1 MSDAAAATGGANN
14 APISPLDSP
23 MAGAVPPSEVRAR
36 MSDMGNPAF
45 KPQWERPAAPV
56 QAREP
61 QQQPPT
67 PEVAE
72 GEPLPVFEGDQPAE
86 PQPEGDQPTPEQL
99 AAEWQRVKDS
109 PDLDLET
116 FGDKT
121 IWLDMPD
128 GPQPIRLK
136 DIKQNVLL
144 YRDYQKKTTELAR
157 TREQVEGKG
166 RAIDAFAA
174 DLQRGP
180 EGVLQ
185 ALRWAGAE
193 KSFHGAVVQ
202 YVQRMAMLEG
212 MPEPMRQQF
221 LEGERARDKAEMLE
235 RQLQAREAA
244 ERAAQERQAQ
254 EQGPNAPDIAHVT
267 AHIEARLPELLKAV
281 GIQPGDE
288 LFDGELG
295 QVMWEATQGER
306 GPDGRWRTAPVM
318 QRGRTP
324 TDDVLRSLVTEAR
337 QRYDAK
343 LARATGRQPPRPQ
356 LPPVAAAR
364 VTGPAAQPGQRG
376 NISQPQRRAWSDMK

>member
-1 MSDAAAATGGANN
+1 MSDVAAATGGATS
-14 APISPLDSP
+14 APASPLDSP
-23 MAGAVPPSEVRAR
+23 MAGAVAPSEVRAR
-36 MSDMGNPAF
+36 LSDMRDGF
-45 KPQWERPAAPV
+45 KPPQPAAAPASNV
-56 QAREP
+56 VAKQEA
-61 QQQPPT
+61 PT

-99 AAEWQRVKDS
+99 AAEYQRLKDS
-109 PDLDLET
+109 PDLDLEA

-180 EGVLQ
+180 EGVMQ

-267 AHIEARLPELLKAV
+267 AHIEARLPDLLKSV

-306 GPDGRWRTAPVM
+306 SPDGSRWVRPPVM

-324 TDDVLRSLVTEAR
+324 TDDVLRQLVGAAR
-337 QRYDAK
+337 ERYDAK